1 MWKRP
6 ALILSFLFIGFYL
19 MAQQA
24 VIKGTVIDKDS
35 KQGLAGATVRLTG
48 MPDTTTQYNVVT
60 GKSGEFSFSN
70 IKSVKYRLEI
80 SFSGYEKVNTLIEFK
95 NETLDL
101 GQQQMVREA
110 KTLGGVT
117 IISSAPA
124 VKVKNDTTEF
134 AASQFKVNP
143 DANSEDLVK
152 KMPGVTVEN
161 GVVKAGGEQ
170 VQKVTVDGRD
180 FFGDDA
186 IATLRNL
193 PAEIVD
199 KIQVFDRLSEQAQL
213 TGIDDG
219 NASKSINIVTKTNM
233 RNGQFGR
240 LFAGYGTDNHY
251 LAGGNMS
258 FFKKNM
264 RLSLVGLTNDV
275 NQQNFTEMDLLG
287 VTSSSNRGGFRGGGG
302 GGGMSRGG
310 GSFGGGGGGFLVG
323 QQPGVS
329 HTNSFGLNYNDIWSK
344 KLEVNGSYF
353 FNNRRLSNQ
362 ELLSREYILTG
373 DSSQFY
379 DQNTGSSN
387 TNYNHRANMRIN
399 WKIDTFNSILITPSI
414 NIQRYNSTS
423 DVTGINFLEDQSK
436 ISETQNRSRSV
447 RDALN
452 FNNNILYRHS
462 FKKRGRTLSVNINTG
477 VNNSVGETY
486 TDAFS
491 LYYKGNINL
500 NDSLQQFT
508 DQDTK
513 GLNLSANI
521 SYSEPV
527 GKAGIIQINYN
538 PSYSLNKSNR
548 EAYLL
553 ESSTGKYSEFD
564 TLLSNVFENTYVTHK
579 GGINYRLGDQNKNIS
594 VGVDYQE
601 ARLNSEQT
609 FPYKATVKRPF
620 RNVLPNAMIRYNFSK
635 QSNIR
640 VFYRSST
647 NPPSV
652 SQLQDVIN
660 NSNPLQVS
668 TGNPQL
674 KQQFSHRLGS
684 RYQYTNTKKGTSF
697 FINVFGTAT
706 NDYVASATYI
716 AQSDSVLNS
725 SVTLY
730 KGSQL
735 TKPVNL
741 DGQWNMNTFVT
752 WGMPL
757 TFIKTTMNLNAGVTY
772 NKTPGLINNV
782 SNTSRS
788 TTYTT
793 GVTFASNISQYVD
806 FTILYNA
813 AFSNVK
819 NTVQASANNKYI
831 SQSAGLRLNLLTK
844 KGWLLNNDLSNQN
857 YSGLTDG
864 FNQNYW
870 LWNMAVAKKFLKNQK
885 AELRLSVFDLLNQN
899 QSITRTVT
907 ETYIEDVN
915 TQVLRQYFMLTF
927 TLNLK
932 NFGKPAANNRR
943 STGEGFERGGF
954 GPPPG
959 GFPGGGGPGM

>member
-1 MWKRP
+1 MLKKP
-6 ALILSFLFIGFYL
+6 VLTLSFLLSSLLIL
-19 MAQQA
+19 AQSPS
-24 VIKGTVIDKDS
+24 IRGTVKDKDT
-35 KQGLAGATVRLTG
+35 KLGLSGATVKLTG
-48 MPDTTTQYNVVT
+48 LPDTTTQYNTVT
-60 GKSGEFSFSN
+60 DKNGLFVFSAPKSL
-70 IKSVKYRLEI
+70 KYRLQI
-80 SFSGYEKVNTLIEFK
+80 SFSGFESVNTLIEFK
-95 NETLDL
+95 NTDL
-101 GQQQMVREA
+101 NLGDQELVKQA
-110 KTLGGVT
+110 KTLGDVT
-117 IISSAPA
+117 IVSKAPP

-152 KMPGVTVEN
+152 KMPGVTVEG

-251 LAGGNMS
+251 LMGGNMS

-264 RLSLVGLTNDV
+264 RLSLVGLSNDV

-302 GGGMSRGG
+302 GGGRGG
-310 GSFGGGGGGFLVG
+310 NFGGGGGGFLVG

-329 HTNSFGLNYNDIWSK
+329 RTNSFGFNYNDLWGK
-344 KLEVNGSYF
+344 NLEVNGSYF
-353 FNNRRLSNQ
+353 FNNRRLSNL
-362 ELLSREYILTG
+362 ETLSREYFLSG

-379 DQNTGSSN
+379 DQSTGSTSN
-387 TNYNHRANMRIN
+387 NYNHRANMRIN
-399 WKIDTFNSILITPSI
+399 WKIDSFNSILITPTL
-414 NIQRYNSTS
+414 NFQRFNSQS
-423 DVTGINFLEDQSK
+423 DITGVNFLEDQSK
-436 ISETQNRSRSV
+436 LSETENRTRSV

-452 FNNNILYRHS
+452 FNNSILFRHS
-462 FKKRGRTLSVNINTG
+462 FRKRGRTFSVSFNTG
-477 VNNSVGETY
+477 INNTIGETY

-491 LYYKGNINL
+491 LYYKGNVNL
-500 NDSLQQFT
+500 NDSLQQFA
-508 DQDTK
+508 DQDTR

-521 SYSEPV
+521 NYSEPI
-527 GKAGIIQINYN
+527 GKAGILQFTYN
-538 PSYSLNKSNR
+538 PSYQLNKSNR
-548 EAYLL
+548 ETFLL
-553 ESSTGKYSEFD
+553 ENSTGKYSDFD
-564 TLLSNVFENTYVTHK
+564 TLLSNVFENTYVTHRA
-579 GGINYRLGDQNKNIS
+579 GMGYRLGDMNKNIS
-594 VGVDYQE
+594 FGLDYQE

-609 FPYKATVKRPF
+609 FPVKATVKRPF
-620 RNVLPNAMIRYNFSK
+620 RNLLPNAMVRYNFSK

-640 VFYRSST
+640 VFYRGST

-652 SQLQDVIN
+652 NQLQEVIN
-660 NSNPLQVS
+660 NSNPLMVS
-668 TGNPQL
+668 TGNPEL
-674 KQQFSHRLGS
+674 NQQYSHRIGT
-684 RYQYTNTKKGTSF
+684 RYQYTNTKKGTSLF
-697 FINVFGTAT
+697 VNVFGTAT
-706 NDYVASATYI
+706 NDYVATATYI
-716 AQSDSVLNS
+716 AQRDSVLNS
-725 SVTLY
+725 SVTLF

-735 TKPVNL
+735 SKPINL
-741 DGQWNMNTFVT
+741 DGQWNMNTFLT
-752 WGMPL
+752 YGMPL
-757 TFIKTTMNLNAGVTY
+757 TFIKTTMNLNAGLTY
-772 NKTPGLINNV
+772 NNTPGLINNV
-782 SNTSRS
+782 GNTSRS
-788 TTYTT
+788 TTFTT
-793 GVTFASNISQYVD
+793 GITLASNISQYVD
-806 FTILYNA
+806 FTLLYNA

-819 NTVQASANNKYI
+819 NTVQTSANNKYV
-831 SQSAGLRLNLLTK
+831 SQSAGLRLNLLSK
-844 KGWLLNNDLSNQN
+844 KGWLFNNDLNNQR

-885 AELRLSVFDLLNQN
+885 AEIRLSVFDLLNQN
-899 QSITRTVT
+899 QSITRTAT

-932 NFGKPAANNRR
+932 NFGKPAVNNNRPM
-943 STGEGFERGGF
+943 GGGFDRGGF
-954 GPPPG
+954 R
-959 GFPGGGGPGM
+959 

>member
-1 MWKRP
+1 MLKKP
-6 ALILSFLFIGFYL
+6 VLTLSFLFLSLYL

-24 VIKGTVIDKDS
+24 VIKGTVIDKDTR
-35 KQGLAGATVRLTG
+35 QGLSGATVRLTG
-48 MPDTTTQYNVVT
+48 MPDTTTQYNTVT
-60 GKSGEFSFSN
+60 GKSGEFSFSD
-70 IKSVKYRLEI
+70 IKSLKYRLEI
-80 SFSGYEKVNTLIEFK
+80 TYSGFEKVNTLIEFK
-95 NETLDL
+95 NTTLDL
-101 GQQQMVREA
+101 GEQSMVRQA
-110 KTLGGVT
+110 KTLGDVT
-117 IISSAPA
+117 IVSKAPP

-186 IATLRNL
+186 VATLRNL

-251 LAGGNMS
+251 LVGGNMS

-264 RLSLVGLTNDV
+264 RLSLVALTNDV

-302 GGGMSRGG
+302 GGRGG
-310 GSFGGGGGGFLVG
+310 GGNFGGGGGGFLVG

-329 HTNSFGLNYNDIWSK
+329 RTNSFGLNYNNLWGK
-344 KLEVNGSYF
+344 NLEVSGSYF
-353 FNNRRLSNQ
+353 FNNRNLGNQ
-362 ELLSREYILTG
+362 EQLSREYILSG

-379 DQNTGSSN
+379 DQNTTSTS

-399 WKIDTFNSILITPSI
+399 WKLDSFNSILFTPSV
-414 NIQRYNSTS
+414 NFQRYSSAS
-423 DVTGINFLEDQSK
+423 DVTGVNFQDDMSK
-436 ISETQNRSRSV
+436 ISETKNSSRSV

-462 FKKRGRTLSVNINTG
+462 FRKRGRTLSVNLSTG

-513 GLNLSANI
+513 GLTLSANI
-521 SYSEPV
+521 SYSEPI
-527 GKAGIIQINYN
+527 GKAGILQFSYN
-538 PSYSLNKSNR
+538 PSYTLNKSNR

-553 ESSTGKYSEFD
+553 EGSTGKYSEFD
-564 TLLSNVFENTYVTHK
+564 TLLSNVFENTYVTHRT
-579 GGINYRLGDQNKNIS
+579 GVSYRLGDQNKNIS
-594 VGVDYQE
+594 FGLDYQD
-601 ARLNSEQT
+601 ARLKSNQT
-609 FPYKATVKRPF
+609 FPYVATVNRPF
-620 RNVLPNAMIRYNFSK
+620 TNLLPNAMIRYNFTKS
-635 QSNIR
+635 SNIR

-652 SQLQDVIN
+652 TQLQEVIN

-668 TGNPQL
+668 TGNPNL

-697 FINVFGTAT
+697 FVNVFGTMT

-730 KGSQL
+730 RGSQL
-735 TKPVNL
+735 SKPVNL

-757 TFIKTTMNLNAGVTY
+757 TFIKTTMNINAGLTY

-806 FTILYNA
+806 FTLLYNA

-819 NTVQASANNKYI
+819 NSVQSSANNKYI

-844 KGWLLNNDLSNQN
+844 KGWLLNNDLNNQN

-915 TQVLRQYFMLTF
+915 TQVLQQYFMLTF

-932 NFGKPAANNRR
+932 NFGKPATNNNRQM
-943 STGEGFERGGF
+943 GGGFERGGF

-959 GFPGGGGPGM
+959 GGGPGM